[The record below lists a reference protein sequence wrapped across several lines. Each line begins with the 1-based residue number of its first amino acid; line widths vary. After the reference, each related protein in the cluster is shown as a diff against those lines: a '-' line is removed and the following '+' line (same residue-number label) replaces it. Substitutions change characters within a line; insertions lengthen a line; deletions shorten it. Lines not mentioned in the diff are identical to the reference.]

1 MSLKQVKAKIR
12 AVKKTEQVTKAM
24 EAVSAAKMRKAQEWA
39 LSARPYAFSAF
50 KILKDIISG
59 RDYTKHPLIG
69 SDESKK
75 VECALFIV
83 ITSDRGLA
91 GSLNSSILRLLT
103 RFISENKLQNNA
115 SFIAIGRKATEYVS
129 RRKFETMF
137 SQKSFEGRGNCQ
149 RIAFEDVVSRREIAE
164 SNFRKGKFDRVY
176 VVYTNFITTFAQ
188 EASMHQIFPLIPSE
202 VESILLSVRPRK
214 GKYASLFYREPV
226 VKDALFTYEPSTEVV
241 LDSLLSFLAETIIF
255 YAALESKASE
265 HSARMVAMKSAG
277 DKAKEVVKSLTR
289 DYNKERQSII
299 TREMSEIVSGI
310 ESLQTK

>member
-137 SQKSFEGRGNCQ
+137 SQKSFEDK
-149 RIAFEDVVSRREIAE
+149 ISIKDVVSIREIAE